1 MNNNNLIAAVLIILA
16 ALVLI
21 YYPSFGKNNEL
32 TGSATEIQVGSSALI
47 ANYFAIAAS
56 NTLTT
61 DGIKWSGLN
70 PGDIDV
76 NAEGNNQA
84 GTSNYFITVSSDSN
98 VNVDLCVKASAPLTS
113 GLNTIP
119 LTDYKWDSD
128 IVNPLLT
135 SAIAIDLAYAGAD
148 TSIAPG
154 NSDYYRFWLSVPGN
168 QAAGTYTNTIS
179 FKGVQ
184 TGNVC

>member
-1 MNNNNLIAAVLIILA
+1 MNNNNLIVAALIILV

-21 YYPSFGKNNEL
+21 SYPSFQKNKGL

-56 NTLTT
+56 NVLTT

-76 NAEGNNQA
+76 NADGNNQA
-84 GTSNYFITVSSDSN
+84 GTSNYFITISSDSN
-98 VNVDLCVKASAPLTS
+98 VNVDLCIKASAPLTS

-119 LTDYKWDSD
+119 LANYRWDSD
-128 IVNPLLT
+128 IANPLLA
-135 SAIAIDLAYAGAD
+135 SAIAMDLAYASAD
-148 TSIAPG
+148 TNIVPS
-154 NSDYYRFWLSVPGN
+154 NSDYYRFWLSVPGS

>member
-1 MNNNNLIAAVLIILA
+1 MNNNNLIAVALIILV

-21 YYPSFGKNNEL
+21 SYPGFQKNKGL

-47 ANYFAIAAS
+47 ANFFAIAAS

-61 DGIKWSGLN
+61 DGIKWSNLN
-70 PGDIDV
+70 PGDVDV
-76 NAEGNNQA
+76 NADGNNA
-84 GTSNYFITVSSDSN
+84 LGNSNYFITVSSDSN
-98 VNVDLCVKASAPLTS
+98 VNVDLCIKASAPLTS

-119 LTDYKWDSD
+119 LANYKWDSNP
-128 IVNPLLT
+128 VNPLLA
-135 SAIAIDLAYAGAD
+135 SAIAIDIAYASSD
-148 TSIAPG
+148 TNNAPSS
-154 NSDYYRFWLSVPGN
+154 SDYYRFWLSVPAS

-184 TGNVC
+184 TGNAC

>member
-1 MNNNNLIAAVLIILA
+1 MEKNNLLVAVVIIVI

-21 YYPSFGKNNEL
+21 SYPNFQKNKGL
-32 TGSATEIQVGSSALI
+32 TGSATEILVGSSALI